1 MVDPSPFLLFCPLM
15 TLKDRISEDLKNAMR
30 AGDARRRDALRLVM
44 AALKQREVDERKA
57 LADAEVIAVIDRMI
71 KQRRESIS
79 QFEKGGRND
88 LAAAEKFEIE
98 VLEAYMPQALSDSE
112 IEASI
117 AAAIQSTGA
126 KGMADMG
133 KVMAALKNG
142 LAGRADMAKVSA
154 LVKARLAAAR
164 SA

>member
-1 MVDPSPFLLFCPLM
+1 M
-15 TLKDRISEDLKNAMR
+15 TLKDRISEDLRSAMR
-30 AGDARRRDALRLVM
+30 AGDTRRRDALRLVM
-44 AALKQREVDERKA
+44 AALKQREIDERKT
-57 LADAEVIAVIDRMI
+57 LADTEVIAVIDKMI

-88 LAAAEKFEIE
+88 LAAAERFELG

-112 IEASI
+112 IEASV
-117 AAAIQSTGA
+117 AAAIRSTGA

-133 KVMAALKNG
+133 KVMAALKNE

-154 LVKARLAAAR
+154 LVKARLAAPPGA
-164 SA
+164 